1 MTIIRNE
8 EIRSGKPTI
17 RGTRVTVGDIV
28 DRFYR
33 LGRSGKEIAEDLNV
47 EESDV
52 EDALRYYHNEVLDQT
67 PSGIEA

>member
-8 EIRSGKPTI
+8 QIRSGKPTI
-17 RGTRVTVGDIV
+17 KGTRVTVSDIV

-33 LGRSGKEIAEDLNV
+33 LGKSSSGIAKDLNIT
-47 EESDV
+47 EDDV